1 MTESVSALL
10 AQRAA
15 TPLDGPFRRAL
26 VAALALHAT
35 AVAAAWLL
43 PAWLAPAPAPI
54 DYVAVTIVPAAS
66 LGVENPRPAPP
77 PKVEPAEPKPEPK
90 PEPKRA
96 DEAPVLPAPKAKP
109 AEPRAQARPAQ
120 PAPATTPP
128 ADAAPPEEQGIAG
141 GLVAGMALGAPVARL
156 DNPDFTYGYYVDQML
171 AMISRHWTRPPV
183 GGGIEAWLHYR
194 IERDG
199 RIVDLEILRSSGINS
214 FDLAALR
221 AVQAASPLPPLPR
234 AFRED
239 SLGVNL
245 IVR

>member
-15 TPLDGPFRRAL
+15 TPLDGSFRRAL
-26 VAALALHAT
+26 AAAVTLHAVAVVAAL
-35 AVAAAWLL
+35 LL
-43 PAWLAPAPAPI
+43 PAWLAPTPAPI
-54 DYVAVTIVPAAS
+54 DYVAVTIVPAAK
-66 LGVENPRPAPP
+66 LGVEQPRPAPP
-77 PKVEPAEPKPEPK
+77 PKVQPAEAKPEPK

-96 DEAPVLPAPKAKP
+96 VEAPVLPSPKAKK
-109 AEPRAQARPAQ
+109 AEPVPRPATQ
-120 PAPATTPP
+120 APVAAA
-128 ADAAPPEEQGIAG
+128 ADAPPEEQGVAG

-171 AMISRHWTRPPV
+171 ALISRNWTRPPV

-199 RIVDLEILRSSGINS
+199 RIVEVEILRSSGINS

-221 AVQAASPLPPLPR
+221 AVQSASPLPPLPR